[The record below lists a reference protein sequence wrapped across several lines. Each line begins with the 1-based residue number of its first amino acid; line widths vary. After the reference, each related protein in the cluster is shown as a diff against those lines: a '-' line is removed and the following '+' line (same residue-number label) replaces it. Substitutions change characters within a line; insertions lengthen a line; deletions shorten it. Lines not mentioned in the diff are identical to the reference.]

1 MKAFASGDE
10 QDARVD
16 RCFEGSQTGYAS
28 PLVSSSHD
36 SYRATTAKTLPGR
49 KSDFARGE
57 NSRAASCAARGR
69 GGESPEPSDGEGVA
83 SPKQR

>member
-36 SYRATTAKTLPGR
+36 SYRATAAKTLPRR
-49 KSDFARGE
+49 KSDFALGE
-57 NSRAASCAARGR
+57 NLCAAGNGR
-69 GGESPEPSDGEGVA
+69 YGGGEPLDA
-83 SPKQR
+83 L